1 MVVDPDAALRERE
14 EPVLLD
20 EWQETPGVL
29 GAVNFNSARP
39 LGFTSGVAW
48 STLGDTGK

>member
-1 MVVDPDAALRERE
+1 VK
-14 EPVLLD
+14 
-20 EWQETPGVL
+20 
-29 GAVNFNSARP
+29 FNSARP